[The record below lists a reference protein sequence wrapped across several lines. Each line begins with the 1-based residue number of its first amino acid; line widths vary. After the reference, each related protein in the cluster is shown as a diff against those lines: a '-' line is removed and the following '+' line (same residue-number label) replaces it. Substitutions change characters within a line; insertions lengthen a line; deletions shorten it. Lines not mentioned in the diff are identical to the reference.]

1 MWADR
6 GQTRLSVFLIS
17 GLSLCV
23 TTLGL
28 LGVVAQAKVVA
39 SFGSDG
45 SVVLAWLGVFLSSRL
60 LATWVSGT
68 RDAVRKL
75 HAVRAL
81 RACWSQVMPHLYLR
95 RLHHED
101 HRLSSLLLDRVP
113 QWAEVKLNEIQ
124 GICFSAIVFAFFI
137 YQAFNQRLYWALL
150 WLGVLTVFIFTG
162 ARVYRR
168 EYMLSAQASQ
178 DSRLSAGSWF
188 KFFLGSSNELWWNSS
203 WQKTPEQYSQWTE
216 RVGDQIVLP
225 LKRHAWLFWK
235 REIWG
240 SVFADWPYIFG
251 MSGILY
257 LGILGRISLAQA
269 VLWFALT
276 DYLIQA
282 VQAMRSALGLR
293 VRRIS
298 LETSIRSDL
307 EFFSAGVV
315 RGQMAPWTNIVP
327 VSFVLRDGSTATI
340 GSAPGIYEISGKN
353 GSGKSTLIQS
363 LMGLRDDAEG
373 WSVQALEQM
382 KRLLFGRTRV
392 IDREAQLVPGQSG
405 FLSNL
410 YPGVEGW
417 GVEYGRQLKSR
428 LSSVL
433 PDKIIDSWNGAFSD
447 LARKWAERGSASP
460 SSGERVL
467 LSWSRAFL
475 SWDDEVRFLVLD
487 EPESFLDR
495 DLQSLVDETLRS
507 LALKIA
513 IFRVRHDRVRSS
525 TLLTTGMLAGV
536 SSGGG
541 GRLVEF
547 EMRAEA
553 GGSGRVTVTN
563 PSHSLLIPVFKN
575 AVAALGHTFPELRP
589 LETFD
594 YLIDFKTTDFKIGE
608 VRSAGLAAAL
618 AFINI
623 YRLRLGRQ
631 PLLNI
636 AATGEVRLDGSVVL
650 VGGLSEKREAAQIAG
665 LKALLT
671 PFEISH
677 LRDFPRL
684 LGSSSPATSSVVQA
698 V

>member
-1 MWADR
+1 
-6 GQTRLSVFLIS
+6 
-17 GLSLCV
+17 
-23 TTLGL
+23 
-28 LGVVAQAKVVA
+28 
-39 SFGSDG
+39 
-45 SVVLAWLGVFLSSRL
+45 
-60 LATWVSGT
+60 
-68 RDAVRKL
+68 
-75 HAVRAL
+75 
-81 RACWSQVMPHLYLR
+81 
-95 RLHHED
+95 
-101 HRLSSLLLDRVP
+101 
-113 QWAEVKLNEIQ
+113 
-124 GICFSAIVFAFFI
+124 
-137 YQAFNQRLYWALL
+137 
-150 WLGVLTVFIFTG
+150 
-162 ARVYRR
+162 
-168 EYMLSAQASQ
+168 
-178 DSRLSAGSWF
+178 
-188 KFFLGSSNELWWNSS
+188 
-203 WQKTPEQYSQWTE
+203 
-216 RVGDQIVLP
+216 
-225 LKRHAWLFWK
+225 
-235 REIWG
+235 
-240 SVFADWPYIFG
+240 
-251 MSGILY
+251 
-257 LGILGRISLAQA
+257 
-269 VLWFALT
+269 
-276 DYLIQA
+276 
-282 VQAMRSALGLR
+282 
-293 VRRIS
+293 
-298 LETSIRSDL
+298 
-307 EFFSAGVV
+307 
-315 RGQMAPWTNIVP
+315 
-327 VSFVLRDGSTATI
+327 
-340 GSAPGIYEISGKN
+340 
-353 GSGKSTLIQS
+353 
-363 LMGLRDDAEG
+363 
-373 WSVQALEQM
+373 
-382 KRLLFGRTRV
+382 
-392 IDREAQLVPGQSG
+392 
-405 FLSNL
+405 
-410 YPGVEGW
+410 
-417 GVEYGRQLKSR
+417 
-428 LSSVL
+428 
-433 PDKIIDSWNGAFSD
+433 
-447 LARKWAERGSASP
+447 
-460 SSGERVL
+460 VL

-525 TLLTTGMLAGV
+525 TLLTTGMLVGV